1 MGPESGFSLLKK
13 VKQVTKRSSN
23 NYVQSCLAMKPKGFF
38 KLTLFTDKCKRLL
51 ADLVI
56 GDKCRSAIFLYFINV
71 AIGDILVPAIFAG
84 EG

>member
-1 MGPESGFSLLKK
+1 
-13 VKQVTKRSSN
+13 
-23 NYVQSCLAMKPKGFF
+23 MKSKELF